1 MKVLALG
8 IFDEMTRQN
17 QEIEKIVEEFEANIT
32 DVKKYTFL
40 IVYVDYGDYEGNGW
54 MLMKD

>member
-17 QEIEKIVEEFEANIT
+17 QVIEKIVEELLN
-32 DVKKYTFL
+32 L
-40 IVYVDYGDYEGNGW
+40 IKN
-54 MLMKD
+54 